1 MDTPNVHDKP
11 PKASEPDIICA
22 CGKKYQLFFSYK
34 RHILKHKCRSSST
47 MLPLTQSPSEPQ
59 IQTAL
64 PQKPDTTLQNPNMN
78 FGNITSPELETSTN
92 QITQLHDELIAYNS
106 PSPNLNP
113 KTACGFCNKLY
124 SKHNINVHKSKCK
137 HKYKNSYQYK
147 LLVRAGIPDIPE
159 TQIEVIE
166 LYNKLNDATP
176 QIFLNLPSS
185 ITQVDDIESEIP
197 RNGRPR
203 KQRQPTTERNARNT
217 ISQIIE
223 NQINNNNNTTNNNNI
238 TNNNTN
244 NITNNNQQNINIFLN
259 PVCHESTAHITP
271 ERQMYII
278 LQRLHAFKAFIDS
291 VYEDPANHNI
301 CMSDRKGEQVKYLDA
316 EHGINNDSADNV
328 IGNVAMAHLGQID
341 NFIETHK
348 NNIPDHRQNDLKFL
362 EAFLLNENNN
372 DSVIKQLNDKVTVL
386 SGSSKIL
393 LDKYQKQRAIN
404 YINALPEPDE

>member
-1 MDTPNVHDKP
+1 MPQTEHKCP
-11 PKASEPDIICA
+11 
-22 CGKKYQLFFSYK
+22 CGQEFSKFRYYK
-34 RHILKHKCRSSST
+34 EHIVKQKCRSSST
-47 MLPLTQSPSEPQ
+47 MLPLTQSSSEPQ
-59 IQTAL
+59 SQLAP
-64 PQKPDTTLQNPNMN
+64 PQNLDATSQNPNMN
-78 FGNITSPELETSTN
+78 SGNIISPELETATN
-92 QITQLHDELIAYNS
+92 QITQLQDELIAYNS

-113 KTACGFCNKLY
+113 KTVCGFCNKLY

-159 TQIEVIE
+159 TYVEVIE
-166 LYNKLNDATP
+166 LYNKLNETTP

-197 RNGRPR
+197 LNGRPR

-217 ISQIIE
+217 ISQFIE
-223 NQINNNNNTTNNNNI
+223 NQINNTTNNNNNTTNNNTTN
-238 TNNNTN
+238 NNNTN

-348 NNIPDHRQNDLKFL
+348 NNIPDHRLNDLKFL

-372 DSVIKQLNDKVTVL
+372 ESIIKQLNDKVTVL